1 MNHAS
6 ATLNINAGAQSG
18 SGSKRAFARHFGEM
32 VLAMFLGMVV
42 LGGLAELVFAVSG
55 SSLADQPG
63 GTQVMLM
70 GFNMTVPM
78 VLWMSYRGHAA
89 ARNVE
94 MALSMS
100 GSPRLGRSAR
110 VWGGARRP
118 ARGHDPRDAGC
129 DALALPGLLTP
140 PRVAVDPSRRSD
152 ESPRSPGEAS
162 NRPQRLRRAIG
173 RPGAPAPDSP
183 VACAV

>member
-1 MNHAS
+1 MNHGS
-6 ATLNINAGAQSG
+6 TTLSINAGASSG

-32 VLAMFLGMVV
+32 VLAMFVGMVV

-55 SSLADQPG
+55 SSLSDQPG

-94 MALSMS
+94 MALSMIVPS
-100 GSPRLGRSAR
+100 VA
-110 VWGGARRP
+110 A
-118 ARGHDPRDAGC
+118 A
-129 DALALPGLLTP
+129 ALAWAGALESGAALGIQH
-140 PRVAVDPSRRSD
+140 AVM
-152 ESPRSPGEAS
+152 
-162 NRPQRLRRAIG
+162 I
-173 RPGAPAPDSP
+173 PAMLGVMLWRYQEYSHPHS
-183 VACAV
+183 